1 MLHRSLRARAS
12 ALLVVTLGLAAC
24 GVSVPGDWGDFVPR
38 DNLTMAF
45 GEEDGA
51 VKKVVLNYTREG
63 MTGDQ
68 LRGKF
73 TEKAGAKSFK
83 MISECVGTN
92 GTSSAVYFSD
102 KKEVFQV
109 AINLLGDKFYDVEL
123 NRAAGIPGVSLA
135 NPATCKWTDAAN
147 AVCELDG
154 DRCKF
159 K

>member
-24 GVSVPGDWGDFVPR
+24 GVSVPGDWADFVPR
-38 DNLTMAF
+38 DNLTSAF
-45 GEEDGA
+45 GEETGEI
-51 VKKVVLNYTREG
+51 KKIVLNYTREG

-68 LRGKF
+68 LRAKF
-73 TEKAGAKSFK
+73 TEKASPKSFK
-83 MISECVGTN
+83 MIIECVGDN
-92 GTSSAVYFSD
+92 GTSSAIYLND

-123 NRAAGIPGVSLA
+123 NRAAGLPGVALA
-135 NPATCKWTDAAN
+135 DPATCKFTDGAA
-147 AVCELDG
+147 AVCELAG

>member
-1 MLHRSLRARAS
+1 MLHSLRARVS
-12 ALLVVTLGLAAC
+12 SLLVVTLGLAAC
-24 GVSVPGDWGDFVPR
+24 GVSVPGEWGDFVPK
-38 DNLTMAF
+38 DNLTATF

-51 VKKVVLNYTREG
+51 VKKLVLNYTREG

-68 LRGKF
+68 LRAKF

-83 MISECVGTN
+83 MISECVGDN
-92 GTSSAVYFSD
+92 GTSSAIYFSD

-123 NRAAGIPGVSLA
+123 NRAAGLPGVALA

-147 AVCELDG
+147 AVCEIDG